1 MKRSN
6 QSFEERHQLAH
17 VKTDGKDG
25 RQMSR
30 QGEQAREE
38 RQSVIPHLLDCLP
51 EMTILFLMLR
61 RVCDADVLSVI
72 PSSEQSSCS
81 CLDQGLTIEKS
92 ASQTFATTVRFF

>member
-1 MKRSN
+1 MHEPRNNDVKRSN

-30 QGEQAREE
+30 RGEQAREE

-51 EMTILFLMLR
+51 ETLYYSLCCGEFVML
-61 RVCDADVLSVI
+61 
-72 PSSEQSSCS
+72 
-81 CLDQGLTIEKS
+81 
-92 ASQTFATTVRFF
+92 TF